1 MLPNRFRRYK
11 LIEIAAATATLLI
24 VTLVGILFLSGNSP
38 TQMPTTE
45 PTPNPIPFN
54 YRLDVSPTNGT
65 TMQGNSVQ
73 INVTLA
79 YVTGSPENIML
90 SAAGIPDGADYA
102 FSQPHGFPSND
113 STFTSTLVIHVSEDI
128 PTSTYNVTIK
138 SATDTGKTYSS
149 QYKLS
154 VLNSKVT
161 VSGIVSVGTGVVP
174 TQIIFDPLSNSG
186 ATVQTFTAPVQSGNY
201 ALILPNKQFFA
212 VSVTW
217 EDSEGASGTHHF
229 IMLWNTDAGVGIT
242 QINCPF
248 SWGP

>member
-79 YVTGSPENIML
+79 YVTGHL
-90 SAAGIPDGADYA
+90 
-102 FSQPHGFPSND
+102 
-113 STFTSTLVIHVSEDI
+113 
-128 PTSTYNVTIK
+128 
-138 SATDTGKTYSS
+138 KT
-149 QYKLS
+149 
-154 VLNSKVT
+154 
-161 VSGIVSVGTGVVP
+161 
-174 TQIIFDPLSNSG
+174 
-186 ATVQTFTAPVQSGNY
+186 
-201 ALILPNKQFFA
+201 
-212 VSVTW
+212 
-217 EDSEGASGTHHF
+217 
-229 IMLWNTDAGVGIT
+229 
-242 QINCPF
+242 
-248 SWGP
+248 